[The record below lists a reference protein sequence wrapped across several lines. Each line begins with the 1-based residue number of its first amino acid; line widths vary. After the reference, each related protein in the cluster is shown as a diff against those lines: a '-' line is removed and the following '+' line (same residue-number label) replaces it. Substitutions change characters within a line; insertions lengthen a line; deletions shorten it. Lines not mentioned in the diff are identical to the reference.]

1 MTSCRPHTEFSPQVP
16 TSLTQPRLPGT
27 LGEGLPY
34 MPGHMGKQALPPTPC
49 AHSPRTGCSSPT
61 MSHFFPCLSG

>member
-27 LGEGLPY
+27 LGEGLQVTWGSRLFLPLLVLTP
-34 MPGHMGKQALPPTPC
+34 PGLAVPLPP
-49 AHSPRTGCSSPT
+49 
-61 MSHFFPCLSG
+61 